1 VIPRI
6 LPAARHFIV
15 RWSGVLAIGSAAL
28 CCQDVN
34 AKPPSPLNQPET
46 SREIPINPEPIRKS
60 GIDQIGLQQSQPS
73 RPKDGS
79 STFSPWRDGS
89 IINILADQTPLE
101 DILQEFGNQMNIRVF
116 TTPAVQGKVSGRFV
130 GLTPEKFLDQL
141 SRAYGLDWLY
151 YNQQIYFYSSSESET
166 VVRTLR
172 YLPGDEAVKIVE
184 HMGIVGTGASIRGI
198 PGTPLVMLTGPPKF
212 VEMAQEVLRT
222 LEAQNAY
229 QQNEPIIQ
237 VFPIKYAW
245 AYDVQL
251 VGGSSAGGG
260 NIGYGVGPGVVQGV
274 ATLLAQLVGGGGAR
288 SPISLGNF
296 VPQSK
301 PVPSVLDQ
309 AGAQQQVARAFP
321 PNRSE
326 PQDFPSF
333 QQNGRD
339 SRGSSSSDQ
348 TNQKTADK
356 ATPVVPPTSNVAI
369 IADVRSNSVVIRDVR
384 ENMPFYQA
392 AIAKLDVPVRVVEIS
407 ASIVDADV
415 NSGRILGVNG
425 INISPLGKLAGV
437 TFGTGNTDGGNI
449 SLSGVYGTNQI
460 TAALNFL
467 ETNNKAK
474 TLSRPTLV
482 TLDNYVASINDQQSA
497 YVPIKGGRDTPGNLF
512 EISSGLTLQVVPH
525 ITTVGGRPDVSL
537 QIVITEGKV
546 DGSNDSNRSRKQ
558 TTLLTQT
565 VVRMDQSLLI
575 GGLYRKLNSKE
586 RAGYP
591 WLSSIPVVNF
601 LFSTSN
607 KRNAV
612 VERLI
617 LITPRVVDIYAKNLG
632 DYSQYF
638 RPSPEVAAAAQ
649 KAQEALLPPAQQPAN
664 IPGKRKR
671 PKSDDDF

>member
-1 VIPRI
+1 MGFAV
-6 LPAARHFIV
+6 
-15 RWSGVLAIGSAAL
+15 L
-28 CCQDVN
+28 CCQD
-34 AKPPSPLNQPET
+34 AEAQQPAPLNQPET
-46 SREIPINPEPIRKS
+46 VSKPLEIHIDPEPARKLS
-60 GIDQIGLQQSQPS
+60 TDQAGPQQPGFSQP
-73 RPKDGS
+73 RDNGS
-79 STFSPWRDGS
+79 ISSPWREGS
-89 IINILADQTPLE
+89 IVNILADQTPLE

-116 TTPAVQGKVSGRFV
+116 TTPAVRGKVSGRFV
-130 GLTPEKFLDQL
+130 GLTPQKFLDQL

-172 YLPGDEAVKIVE
+172 YLSGDKAVKVVE
-184 HMGIVGTGASIRGI
+184 QMGVFGTGASIRGI

-222 LEAQNAY
+222 LETQNAY

-251 VGGSSAGGG
+251 VGNSNSGGAG
-260 NIGYGVGPGVVQGV
+260 NIGYGIGPSVVQGV
-274 ATLLAQLVGGGGAR
+274 ATLLAQLVGGGGAKN
-288 SPISLGNF
+288 PISLGNF
-296 VPQSK
+296 ISQSK

-309 AGAQQQVARAFP
+309 AGGQQQVARAFP
-321 PNRSE
+321 PNRTG
-326 PQDFPSF
+326 PQDYPSF

-339 SRGSSSSDQ
+339 SSESSSPNK
-348 TNQKTADK
+348 TNQQTAEKT
-356 ATPVVPPTSNVAI
+356 TPVVPPTSNVAI
-369 IADVRSNSVVIRDVR
+369 IADVRSNSVVIRDIR

-407 ASIVDADV
+407 ASIVDADI

-425 INISPLGKLAGV
+425 IALSPIGGLASV
-437 TFGTGNTDGGNI
+437 KFGTGDIKGGNI

-467 ETNNKAK
+467 ESNNKAK

-482 TLDNYVASINDQQSA
+482 TLDNYVASINDQQSV
-497 YVPIKGGRDTPGNLF
+497 YVPIKGGRDIPGNLF
-512 EISSGLTLQVVPH
+512 EINSGLTLQVVPH

-546 DGSNDSNRSRKQ
+546 DGSGGDNTSRKQ
-558 TTLLTQT
+558 TTLLTQA
-565 VVRMDQSLLI
+565 VVRMNQSLLI
-575 GGLYRKLNSKE
+575 GGLYRRLNSKE
-586 RAGYP
+586 RNGYP

-601 LFSTSN
+601 FFSTSN
-607 KRNAV
+607 QKNGV

-617 LITPRVVDIYAKNLG
+617 LITPRVVDIYSKNLG

-638 RPSPEVAAAAQ
+638 RPSPTVEVAEQ
-649 KAQEALLPPAQQPAN
+649 KAKEAQMPPAQQPVN
-664 IPGKRKR
+664 VPGKRKR
-671 PKSDDDF
+671 SQFSDDDF